1 MTPITKRPQAL
12 PGHTVEVSTHCGKL
26 YLTVNTDPD
35 TGRIIEVFA
44 RFGKAGGCGSAIM
57 DGITR
62 ITSYALR
69 DGLPVERVIKAFA
82 GIGCHHGAN
91 TCINAVAEVLRE
103 LAPAPEAE

>member
-1 MTPITKRPQAL
+1 MTPNNKRPQAL
-12 PGHTVEVSTHCGKL
+12 QGTTTEVSTHCGKL
-26 YLTVNTDPD
+26 YLTVNHDEA
-35 TGRIIEVFA
+35 GRIIEVFA

-82 GIGCHHGAN
+82 GIGCHHGPN
-91 TCINAVAEVLRE
+91 TCINAVAAVLRE
-103 LAPAPEAE
+103 LSLTPAAE